1 MEEIQNH
8 THSKLRKKD
17 KDMDNVKKV
26 FSQRFCSLFK
36 EQNYK
41 SISAFLREYKERY
54 PYESFTRKVFLQYRN
69 AEATPS
75 IDRLHNLCNMWNVS
89 SDYLLGL
96 SEKKECKDIQYIS
109 KTTGLSEETIKSLR
123 YIYEEAAFQETLSK
137 MLNVRYRLFRNML
150 EKIVVSNTSTPSR
163 INRIEEKTK

>member
-1 MEEIQNH
+1 
-8 THSKLRKKD
+8 
-17 KDMDNVKKV
+17 
-26 FSQRFCSLFK
+26 
-36 EQNYK
+36 
-41 SISAFLREYKERY
+41 
-54 PYESFTRKVFLQYRN
+54 
-69 AEATPS
+69 
-75 IDRLHNLCNMWNVS
+75 MWNVS

-123 YIYEEAAFQETLSK
+123 YIYEEATFQETLSK

-163 INRIEEKTK
+163 INRIEGKTK